1 MQLMRTS
8 KPRKIPKPS
17 HSFVLR
23 DESRLGKKTAFLF
36 LGLAVGSDLD
46 RELGSVLCAILVSKD
61 PLKSHAKERTQ
72 THLVNIRLRPRSA
85 RNNVLDELGHLAHD
99 IHAIGPGSQTAGQH
113 GGLATSTALPLESD
127 GFGLGPGVVRVRGGL
142 VVRDGR
148 HGACEQDFAVD
159 GDATDRDD
167 GAAVRGRSDV
177 LHVDGRVGFG
187 LEVGEGPAGGCERG
201 RKRC

>member
-8 KPRKIPKPS
+8 KPKKIPKPS
-17 HSFVLR
+17 HSFVSR

-61 PLKSHAKERTQ
+61 SLKSHAKERT
-72 THLVNIRLRPRSA
+72 
-85 RNNVLDELGHLAHD
+85 
-99 IHAIGPGSQTAGQH
+99 
-113 GGLATSTALPLESD
+113 LESD

-167 GAAVRGRSDV
+167 GAAVRGWSDV

-201 RKRC
+201 RRKRC